1 MHRWMMGTLI
11 FTASSLHLFD
21 AQGQDTL
28 PAECRDAQTQ
38 TDLNICSYKAY
49 QNADKAL
56 NEAYKTAVT
65 EATSLWGSPDKLR
78 DAQRAWIT
86 YRDKACE
93 VYNYPEGGSIQPL
106 LINECML
113 KITKDRTDDLKT
125 FSAGLGN

>member
-1 MHRWMMGTLI
+1 MQARIGTL
-11 FTASSLHLFD
+11 TLAVMALHVFG
-21 AQGQDTL
+21 AQAQEAP
-28 PAECRDAQTQ
+28 PAECLNAQTQ

-56 NEAYKTAVT
+56 NEAYKAAVS

-93 VYNYPEGGSIQPL
+93 VYNYPDGGSIQPL

-113 KITKDRTDDLKT
+113 KITKDRTHDLKT
-125 FSAGLGN
+125 FAAGLGN